1 MQINEAHSLLEA
13 WQIRMAP
20 SPAPFKG
27 QDRVKDEWVKRLEL
41 ASQEQARAAWRS
53 WQNAGHTKWPNLYQ
67 LEALLQRHGGISEL
81 NGCTN
86 CDDTGWL
93 EAPEYQHHGHTY
105 TACQPCSCDHGKMV
119 ERSTIWRDRPMLCT
133 GCNGNGWLAGH
144 DPTDDVELCAMCN
157 GDGIRR

>member
-1 MQINEAHSLLEA
+1 MDSHRAETFLDAWADRMRPATAPYDRSNKVRADWAELLKKY
-13 WQIRMAP
+13 
-20 SPAPFKG
+20 S
-27 QDRVKDEWVKRLEL
+27 
-41 ASQEQARAAWRS
+41 ASTCNDAWRE

-67 LEALLQRHGGISEL
+67 LEALLQRHGGVGTL
-81 NGCTN
+81 NDCSM
-86 CDDTGWL
+86 CDDTGWI